1 MIIKLIRW
9 CIDIIIAIM
18 LFPCI
23 CAIGVIA
30 NILGVC
36 IVILGK
42 LIPDVE
48 FIAVLIYDFAE
59 RLSEMCFNLV
69 STVIP
74 HKE

>member
-9 CIDIIIAIM
+9 CIGIIIAIM

-23 CAIGVIA
+23 CAIGVIT

-36 IVILGK
+36 IALLGK

-48 FIAVLIYDFAE
+48 FIAVFIYDFE
-59 RLSEMCFNLV
+59 ESLSEMYFRLV
-69 STVIP
+69 STIIP
-74 HKE
+74 PRE